1 MKKNNP
7 IGICIAII
15 ILGLIFWYFMIAHS
29 ASIVI
34 NPGPQYSISVGGQS
48 RILRI
53 FYEGDNLI
61 LRYFKDDNARLEFL
75 GEEIF
80 DKDGIKV
87 HDSYLENNGMWP
99 AGYEKR
105 YRR

>member
-1 MKKNNP
+1 MKK
-7 IGICIAII
+7 IIIQIAIAV
-15 ILGLIFWYFMIAHS
+15 ILWTISIFIWIAAYS
-29 ASIVI
+29 AQPVII
-34 NPGPQYSISVGGQS
+34 NPGPEYSISVGGQS
-48 RILRI
+48 RILRV

-61 LRYFKDDNARLEFL
+61 LRFFKDDNSRLEFL

-105 YRR
+105 YRK

>member
-1 MKKNNP
+1 MRK
-7 IGICIAII
+7 II
-15 ILGLIFWYFMIAHS
+15 IQILVLVILWILFFYLAFAHS
-29 ASIVI
+29 ASII
-34 NPGPQYSISVGGQS
+34 TNPGPEYSVSVGGQS
-48 RILRI
+48 RIIRV

-61 LRYFKDDNARLEFL
+61 LRFFKDDNARLEFL

-80 DKDGIKV
+80 DQDGIKV
-87 HDSYLENNGMWP
+87 YDNYIENNGMWP

>member
-1 MKKNNP
+1 MKK
-7 IGICIAII
+7 II
-15 ILGLIFWYFMIAHS
+15 IQILVLVILWTLFFYLAAYS

-34 NPGPQYSISVGGQS
+34 NPGPEYYISVGGQS

-53 FYEGDNLI
+53 SHEGNDLI

-80 DKDGIKV
+80 DKDGVKV
-87 HDSYLENNGMWP
+87 YDSYIENNGMWP